1 MPLYTLRIWTIDTMI
16 NHIALYLMHLIDD
29 HGYQRVNIP
38 QPELEMIVISAR
50 KKRSSISTQD
60 MGNLSIFDII

>member
-1 MPLYTLRIWTIDTMI
+1 MI